1 MEFMFTERFIY
12 YSVILKIFQVL
23 NQRNSMLA
31 YIVMRVKHISM
42 VRYVTEEIHKKG
54 YLRQVSYSVYIELI
68 KGFTIYEFNDI

>member
-1 MEFMFTERFIY
+1 
-12 YSVILKIFQVL
+12 
-23 NQRNSMLA
+23 MLA